1 MEGGRPLVLQD
12 IEADSSESVNVR
24 VVDLGTEEDL
34 GSNERILFRKEKLQ
48 GEKSTFI
55 GRVSGASNLDEEM
68 SGV

>member
-48 GEKSTFI
+48 GEKSTFVR
-55 GRVSGASNLDEEM
+55 RVSGASNLDEEM